1 MKAVVLTLAILFL
14 TGSQAGHFWSYGNT
28 PDQWGP
34 VNNLVTSFVE
44 PLGKNA
50 KDYVAKFES
59 TAIAKMLNLKLL
71 DNWDTLNTTVTKV
84 REQLGPVT
92 RDFWKTL
99 EKNTKGLRE
108 KLREKLD
115 RVKAEMKPQLE
126 KFQED
131 WQATVRDFRVKVES
145 LGPELS
151 NGSSEGLQKL
161 ANFTG
166 QRLRLH
172 ALSLQ
177 QEVGKLG
184 DGLSRELAL
193 ALKELHGGSGP
204 DGLQAKASEWL
215 RWLSEL
221 RLSASQQLQQLQGL
235 GPDQA
240 LTWEEVV
247 AVVWGVL
254 EEATKTLTAQ

>member
-1 MKAVVLTLAILFL
+1 MPTIRR
-14 TGSQAGHFWSYGNT
+14 GSQAGHFWSRGGT
-28 PDQWGP
+28 QDPWDQ
-34 VNNLVTSFVE
+34 VKNLASFYVE
-44 PLGKNA
+44 PMEKTTR
-50 KDYVAKFES
+50 DYVAKFES
-59 TAIAKMLNLKLL
+59 TAFAKMLNLKLL

-92 RDFWKTL
+92 QDFWKTL
-99 EKNTKGLRE
+99 EKNTRELRK

-115 RVKAEMKPQLE
+115 RVKTEMKPQLE

-131 WQATVRDFRVKVES
+131 WQSTVRDFRMKVEG

-161 ANFTG
+161 ANFTR

-172 ALSLQ
+172 AQSLH

-184 DGLSRELAL
+184 DSLSRELAL
-193 ALKELHGGSGP
+193 ALKELNTGNSGP
-204 DGLQAKASEWL
+204 GGLPAKANQWL
-215 RWLSEL
+215 SWLSEL
-221 RLSASQQLQQLQGL
+221 RLHTSQQLQQLQGL

-247 AVVWGVL
+247 AIVWGVL
-254 EEATKTLTAQ
+254 EEATKTLTTQ

>member
-1 MKAVVLTLAILFL
+1 M
-14 TGSQAGHFWSYGNT
+14 
-28 PDQWGP
+28 
-34 VNNLVTSFVE
+34 
-44 PLGKNA
+44 
-50 KDYVAKFES
+50 
-59 TAIAKMLNLKLL
+59 
-71 DNWDTLNTTVTKV
+71 NTTVAKV

-92 RDFWKTL
+92 QDFWKTL
-99 EKNTKGLRE
+99 EKNTRELRK

-115 RVKAEMKPQLE
+115 RVKTEMKPQLE

-131 WQATVRDFRVKVES
+131 WQSTVRDFRMKVER

-161 ANFTG
+161 ANFTR

-172 ALSLQ
+172 AQSLR
-177 QEVGKLG
+177 QEVDKLG
-184 DGLSRELAL
+184 DSLSRELAL
-193 ALKELHGGSGP
+193 ALKELNAGNSGP
-204 DGLQAKASEWL
+204 GGLPAKANQWL
-215 RWLSEL
+215 SWLSEL
-221 RLSASQQLQQLQGL
+221 RLQASQQLQQLQGL

-254 EEATKTLTAQ
+254 EEATKTLTTQ